1 MVQTARPEFAWD
13 KDEEMSEETG
23 SKQPEAQAAEAVEAD
38 ATGLPEAELES
49 EPVAAEATVDATEQD
64 PAQAEIAVLRE
75 ELAAA
80 QAQTREY
87 LDRLQRTSA
96 EFQNSRRRQERALDE
111 TIERANRELLRRL
124 LPVLDDLNLAFAHA
138 PSSLATTPAA
148 TMGAAG
154 EQAEGGTADAGSQ
167 GDQSN
172 QVAWIDG
179 FRQIRR
185 KLLDLLADQGVTVI
199 DTSGEFDPTVHEAI
213 GSEPSDS
220 VPSGHII
227 AALRTG
233 YAYKGQVLRP
243 ALVRVAM

>member
-1 MVQTARPEFAWD
+1 
-13 KDEEMSEETG
+13 MSEETG
-23 SKQPEAQAAEAVEAD
+23 SKQPEAQTAEAVEAD

-49 EPVAAEATVDATEQD
+49 EPVAAEATADATEQD
-64 PAQAEIAVLRE
+64 PVQAEIAALRE

-80 QAQTREY
+80 QTQTREY

-111 TIERANRELLRRL
+111 AIERANHELLRRL
-124 LPVLDDLNLAFAHA
+124 LPVLDDLDLAFAHA
-138 PSSLATTPAA
+138 PSSSA
-148 TMGAAG
+148 TMPAAG
-154 EQAEGGTADAGSQ
+154 EQAEGGAADAGSQ

-172 QVAWIDG
+172 QLAWIDG
-179 FRQIRR
+179 FRQIQR